1 MQIPLE
7 IAFTHVA
14 PSDEIK
20 DLIADKIAHLEKIY
34 DGIISAH
41 VQIRA
46 PHQRHQ
52 TGNLFSVTIELRVPG
67 RALVVRR
74 GQDKAARHEH
84 LRVTLRE
91 AFAAMEVALRHW
103 KDTAKGEVKSHGAT
117 LQGEIVQLDLARE
130 FGQILA
136 TDNRLI
142 YFHKNS
148 LVDGAFGDLRLH
160 DKVALVVGGDDSVI
174 GPHASTVRPITALS
188 YDPATKPR
196 SR

>member
-7 IAFTHVA
+7 IAFSHVA

-20 DLIADKIAHLEKIY
+20 DLIADKIAHLEKIH

-74 GQDKAARHEH
+74 DQDKAARHEH
-84 LRVTLRE
+84 LSVTLRE

-117 LQGEIVQLDLARE
+117 LQGEIVQLDQGRE
-130 FGQILA
+130 FGQIRA

-148 LVDGAFGDLRLH
+148 LVGGAFGDLRLH

-188 YDPATKPR
+188 YDPATKP
-196 SR
+196 SRR

>member
-1 MQIPLE
+1 MQIQVE

-52 TGNLFSVTIELRVPG
+52 TANLFSVTIELRVPG

-74 GQDKAARHEH
+74 DQDKAVRHEH

-103 KDTAKGEVKSHGAT
+103 KDTAKGAVKSHGAT

-148 LVDGAFGDLRLH
+148 LVDGAFGALRLH

-188 YDPATKPR
+188 YDPATKP
-196 SR
+196 SRR

>member
-1 MQIPLE
+1 MQIQVE

-74 GQDKAARHEH
+74 DQDKAVRHEH

-103 KDTAKGEVKSHGAT
+103 KDTAKGAVKSHGAT

-148 LVDGAFGDLRLH
+148 LVDGAFGALRLH

-188 YDPATKPR
+188 YDPATKP
-196 SR
+196 SRR